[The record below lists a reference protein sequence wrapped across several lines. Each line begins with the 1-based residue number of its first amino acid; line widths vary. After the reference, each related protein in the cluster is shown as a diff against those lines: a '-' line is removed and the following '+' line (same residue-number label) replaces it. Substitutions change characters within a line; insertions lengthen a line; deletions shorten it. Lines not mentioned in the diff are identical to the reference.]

1 MSHVTM
7 ALQSTIYSK

>member
-7 ALQSTIYSK
+7 ALQTSSCD